1 MTTNDFTVKT
11 DSLSLQTSGN
21 IQQDTNVPA
30 EVVSGLGTTQRVN
43 SLSQPNTLSNQLA
56 ATEEQ
61 LVAIQERVV
70 ELNSYMQNLNR
81 SLQFSV
87 DDQSG
92 DTVIKVID
100 SETDELIRQI
110 PAEELLVVRSS
121 LEEYRGMLLEMR
133 V

>member
-11 DSLSLQTSGN
+11 DSVSLSTSSS
-21 IQQDTNVPA
+21 IQQGSNVPA
-30 EVVSGLGTTQRVN
+30 EVVSGVATAQRIN
-43 SLSQPNTLSNQLA
+43 DIAQPNALAKQLEATDEQLA
-56 ATEEQ
+56 A
-61 LVAIQERVV
+61 IQDRVV
-70 ELNSYMQNLNR
+70 ELNSYMQNMNR

-92 DTVIKVID
+92 ETVIKVID
-100 SETDELIRQI
+100 SETDKLIRQI

>member
-1 MTTNDFTVKT
+1 MTTNDFTVKP
-11 DSLSLQTSGN
+11 DSLSLSTYSSF
-21 IQQDTNVPA
+21 QQGSNVPA
-30 EVVSGLGTTQRVN
+30 EVVSEVAKVQRIDAVA
-43 SLSQPNTLSNQLA
+43 QPNALAKQLEATDEQLA
-56 ATEEQ
+56 A
-61 LVAIQERVV
+61 IQDRVV
-70 ELNSYMQNLNR
+70 EINSYMQNMNR

>member
-30 EVVSGLGTTQRVN
+30 EVVSGVATTQRVN
-43 SLSQPNTLSNQLA
+43 VAAEPNALSRQLEATDEQLA
-56 ATEEQ
+56 A
-61 LVAIQERVV
+61 IQDRVV

-100 SETDELIRQI
+100 SETDELIRQT

>member
-21 IQQDTNVPA
+21 IQQGSNVPA
-30 EVVSGLGTTQRVN
+30 EVVSGLATTQRIN
-43 SLSQPNTLSNQLA
+43 SLSQTNLFSEQLEATDEQLA
-56 ATEEQ
+56 
-61 LVAIQERVV
+61 AIQERVV

-81 SLQFSV
+81 SLQFSI
-87 DDQSG
+87 DEHSG

-100 SETDELIRQI
+100 SETDEVIRQI
-110 PAEELLVVRSS
+110 PGEELLVLRSS

>member
-11 DSLSLQTSGN
+11 DSVSLSTSSS
-21 IQQDTNVPA
+21 IQQGSNVPA
-30 EVVSGLGTTQRVN
+30 EVVSGVATMQRVN
-43 SLSQPNTLSNQLA
+43 VVAQPNALAKQLEATDEQLA
-56 ATEEQ
+56 A
-61 LVAIQERVV
+61 IQDRVV
-70 ELNSYMQNLNR
+70 ELNSYMQSMNR

-92 DTVIKVID
+92 DTIIRVID
-100 SETDELIRQI
+100 SETDEVIRQI
-110 PAEELLVVRSS
+110 PAEELLVLRSS

>member
-21 IQQDTNVPA
+21 IQQGSNVPA
-30 EVVSGLGTTQRVN
+30 EVVSGLASTQRIN
-43 SLSQPNTLSNQLA
+43 SLSQPNSLSKQLE

-61 LVAIQERVV
+61 LAAIQERVI

-81 SLQFSV
+81 SLQFSI
-87 DDQSG
+87 DEQSG
-92 DTVIKVID
+92 DTIIKVID

-110 PAEELLVVRSS
+110 PAEELLVLRSS

>member
-1 MTTNDFTVKT
+1 MTTYDLTVKT

-21 IQQDTNVPA
+21 IQQDSNVPA
-30 EVVSGLGTTQRVN
+30 EVVSEVVTTKGIN
-43 SLSQPNTLSNQLA
+43 PLSQPNSLSDQLE

-61 LVAIQERVV
+61 LAAIQDRVV

-81 SLQFSV
+81 SLKFSV

-92 DTVIKVID
+92 ETVIRVID

-121 LEEYRGMLLEMR
+121 LEEYRGMLLEMK

>member
-1 MTTNDFTVKT
+1 MSTNDFTVKT
-11 DSLSLQTSGN
+11 DSVSLSTSSS
-21 IQQDTNVPA
+21 IQQGSNVPA
-30 EVVSGLGTTQRVN
+30 EVVSGVATVQRIN
-43 SLSQPNTLSNQLA
+43 IIAQPNALAKQLEATDEQLA
-56 ATEEQ
+56 
-61 LVAIQERVV
+61 AIQERVV
-70 ELNSYMQNLNR
+70 ELNSYMQNMNR

-92 DTVIKVID
+92 DTIIRVID

>member
-21 IQQDTNVPA
+21 IQQGSNAPA
-30 EVVSGLGTTQRVN
+30 EVVSGLATTQRVN
-43 SLSQPNTLSNQLA
+43 SLSQPNSLSQQLE

-61 LVAIQERVV
+61 IAAIQDRVV

-81 SLQFSV
+81 SLQFSI
-87 DDQSG
+87 DEQSG
-92 DTVIKVID
+92 DTIIKVID

-110 PAEELLVVRSS
+110 PAEELLVLRSS
-121 LEEYRGMLLEMR
+121 LEEYRGMLLEMT

>member
-1 MTTNDFTVKT
+1 MTTNDFIVKT

-21 IQQDTNVPA
+21 IQQGSNAPA
-30 EVVSGLGTTQRVN
+30 EVVSGLAATQRVN
-43 SLSQPNTLSNQLA
+43 PLSQPNSLSQQLE

-61 LVAIQERVV
+61 IAAIQDRVV

-81 SLQFSV
+81 SLQFSI
-87 DDQSG
+87 DQQSG
-92 DTVIKVID
+92 DTIIKVID

-110 PAEELLVVRSS
+110 PAEELLVLRSS
-121 LEEYRGMLLEMR
+121 LEEYRGMLLEMT

>member
-1 MTTNDFTVKT
+1 MTTNDLTVKT
-11 DSLSLQTSGN
+11 DSLSLPISGN
-21 IQQDTNVPA
+21 LQQGSNGPA
-30 EVVSGLGTTQRVN
+30 EVVSGVATVQRIN
-43 SLSQPNTLSNQLA
+43 AITQPNELSKQLEATDEQLA
-56 ATEEQ
+56 A
-61 LVAIQERVV
+61 IKDRVV
-70 ELNSYMQNLNR
+70 ELNSYMQNMNR

-110 PAEELLVVRSS
+110 PAEELLVLRSS

>member
-1 MTTNDFTVKT
+1 MTTNDFTIKT
-11 DSLSLQTSGN
+11 DSVSLSTSSS
-21 IQQDTNVPA
+21 IQQGSNVPA
-30 EVVSGLGTTQRVN
+30 EVVSGVATAQRIN
-43 SLSQPNTLSNQLA
+43 DIAQPNALAKQLEATDEQLA
-56 ATEEQ
+56 A
-61 LVAIQERVV
+61 IQDRVV
-70 ELNSYMQNLNR
+70 ELNSYMQNMNR

-92 DTVIKVID
+92 ETVIKVID
-100 SETDELIRQI
+100 SETDKLIRQI

>member
-11 DSLSLQTSGN
+11 DSLSLPTSNG
-21 IQQDTNVPA
+21 IQQGSNVPA
-30 EVVSGLGTTQRVN
+30 EVVSGVATVQRIN
-43 SLSQPNTLSNQLA
+43 TIAQPNALAKQLEATDQQLA
-56 ATEEQ
+56 A
-61 LVAIQERVV
+61 IQDRVV
-70 ELNSYMQNLNR
+70 ELNSYMQNMNR

-100 SETDELIRQI
+100 SETDEVIRQI

>member
-1 MTTNDFTVKT
+1 MTTNDLTVKP
-11 DSLSLQTSGN
+11 DSLSLQKSGN
-21 IQQDTNVPA
+21 IQQGSNVPA
-30 EVVSGLGTTQRVN
+30 EVVSGLATTQRVN
-43 SLSQPNTLSNQLA
+43 SMAQPDTLNAQLE

-61 LVAIQERVV
+61 LSAIQDRVV
-70 ELNSYMQNLNR
+70 ELNTYMQNLNR

-87 DDQSG
+87 DEQSG

-110 PAEELLVVRSS
+110 PAEELLVLRSS